1 MQPLDTPPKYR
12 YDLDLDSDIAP
23 AHVVRMVG
31 KNKRVLEIGCASGSQ
46 TKPLNQ
52 QFGCEVTGI
61 EISPEAAEEARPYC
75 KRLLVGD
82 IERMDLN
89 TELGDS
95 RFDVITFGDV
105 LEHLRDPKGI
115 LEKVRRFIDVDG
127 YVLISVPNIAH
138 ASVVFEL
145 MNGRFDYRPIGLLD
159 DTHIHFFTKRTLV
172 RMVEDASYLVA
183 ELNRIEIRPESTEF
197 KTTATTQK
205 QIDALNFVLQNNE
218 ESLTYQFVLKA
229 VPVPVEQSVSMA
241 TAYAVAERIRDLEDK
256 VEANNVHVHRLES
269 QIKWLESRP
278 PIKAARWVAKLFKA
292 LSFKF

>member
-1 MQPLDTPPKYR
+1 MQPLDTSPKYR
-12 YDLDLDSDIAP
+12 YELDLDSDIAP

-46 TKPLNQ
+46 TKPLSQ
-52 QFGCEVTGI
+52 QFGCDVTGI
-61 EISPEAAEEARPYC
+61 EINPEAAEEARPYC

-89 TELGDS
+89 AELGDS

-105 LEHLRDPKGI
+105 LEHLRDPKSI
-115 LEKVRRFIDVDG
+115 LDKVRRFIDADG

-145 MNGRFDYRPIGLLD
+145 MNGRFDYRSTGLLD
-159 DTHIHFFTKRTLV
+159 DTHIHFFTKRSLV
-172 RMVEDASYLVA
+172 RMVEDASYLVV

-205 QIDALNFVLQNNE
+205 QVDALNFVLQNNE
-218 ESLTYQFVLKA
+218 ESLTYQFILKA
-229 VPVPVEQSVSMA
+229 VPVPVEQSISMA

-256 VEANNVHVHRLES
+256 VEANNTHVRQLES
-269 QIKWLESRP
+269 QIEWLESRL
-278 PIKAARWVAKLFKA
+278 PIKAARWIAKLFKA
-292 LSFKF
+292 LIPKF